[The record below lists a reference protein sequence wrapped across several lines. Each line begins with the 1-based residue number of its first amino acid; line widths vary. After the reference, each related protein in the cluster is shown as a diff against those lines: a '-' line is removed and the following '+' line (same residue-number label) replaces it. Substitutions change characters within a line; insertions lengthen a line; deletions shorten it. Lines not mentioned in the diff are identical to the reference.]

1 VIRTIVRPNSLFN
14 LWNVPRTNYLG
25 DDDLEYLDWF
35 KTDIL
40 SSHDTEITLYH
51 GNINTQ
57 SSEEYRKVATSVT
70 RVLGVNMLF
79 NWLGDSKANE
89 SIETSYKYFTDLL
102 NTRG

>member
-1 VIRTIVRPNSLFN
+1 MRIPKKEGKPKMKSKEESTKYRHT
-14 LWNVPRTNYLG
+14 RTNYLG

-57 SSEEYRKVATSVT
+57 SSEGIEKLL
-70 RVLGVNMLF
+70 RV
-79 NWLGDSKANE
+79 
-89 SIETSYKYFTDLL
+89 
-102 NTRG
+102 